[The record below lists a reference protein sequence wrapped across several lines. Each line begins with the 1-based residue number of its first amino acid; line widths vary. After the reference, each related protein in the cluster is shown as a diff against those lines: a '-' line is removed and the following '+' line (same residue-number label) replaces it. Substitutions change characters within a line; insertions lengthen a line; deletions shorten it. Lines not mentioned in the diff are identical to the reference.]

1 MLHLERPSS
10 AAHFVRDKPSVS
22 FFLPWLQDFDF
33 RFGFAGFLLK
43 NTILVGTCVGC
54 IHTRLGHKK
63 MGVDAEVLIF
73 GPFREVIETGKEAV
87 ANADGAS
94 GDDVELA
101 TIMLK
106 AAQGVVK
113 EGERALKRLKPLWDE
128 QVDKYGEAFKN
139 GLTQDGTFSPF
150 RPWSGDTHMLTCSRG
165 HRGQEEKTGGPP
177 L

>member
-1 MLHLERPSS
+1 
-10 AAHFVRDKPSVS
+10 
-22 FFLPWLQDFDF
+22 
-33 RFGFAGFLLK
+33 
-43 NTILVGTCVGC
+43 
-54 IHTRLGHKK
+54 
-63 MGVDAEVLIF
+63 MGVDAEVLIL
-73 GPFREVIETGKEAV
+73 GPFRKVIETGKEAV
-87 ANADGAS
+87 ANADGAR

-139 GLTQDGTFSPF
+139 GLMKDGAFPFS
-150 RPWSGDTHMLTCSRG
+150 RPCPEDAHMLTCGRG
-165 HRGQEEKTGGPP
+165 HRGQEEETGGPP